1 MKTLNSHIK
10 EQEQFVLKEKFVLE
24 ILKFHKNRL
33 DNPFHKIEKFKVNR
47 KNDLLCVI
55 SHKLQQKYELEK
67 YINNYD
73 YFWECLDEFAYD
85 IQDGFCDEEGKKW
98 QYIGLKNI
106 GIFSYFDIVPKKNRI
121 NISDATQFFI
131 DRIDFIN

>member
-55 SHKLQQKYELEK
+55 SHKLQQKYENIEFIKADDTIVDWKQML
-67 YINNYD
+67 IMSCCNHNIIANSSFSWWGA
-73 YFWECLDEFAYD
+73 YF
-85 IQDGFCDEEGKKW
+85 
-98 QYIGLKNI
+98 N
-106 GIFSYFDIVPKKNRI
+106 
-121 NISDATQFFI
+121 T
-131 DRIDFIN
+131 DRKSVV